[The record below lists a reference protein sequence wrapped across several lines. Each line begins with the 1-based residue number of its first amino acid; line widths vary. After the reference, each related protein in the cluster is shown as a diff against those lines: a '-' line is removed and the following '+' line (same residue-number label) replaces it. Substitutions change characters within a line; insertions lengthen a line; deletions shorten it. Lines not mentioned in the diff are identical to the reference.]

1 LQTPA
6 PGRTLAHGLF
16 KDSSEVR
23 MASAGSVTHW
33 LHEFAAGDRG
43 AVEKLWQRYYP
54 QLVRLARSRLKMP
67 ALRNDAEDVA
77 LSAFDTFCR
86 NAEEGRFPQLLGR
99 DGLWQLLVLI
109 TARKATDLVR
119 HRLRQKRGGG
129 RVVSL
134 GASPDARAEGTRL
147 LDLIGR
153 EPDPQFAVLAAEECR
168 RLLDALGEPVLRSV
182 AVWKMEG
189 SSNAEIAVR
198 LELSVPTVERKLRL
212 IRKVWEGEVPP

>member
-1 LQTPA
+1 MT
-6 PGRTLAHGLF
+6 
-16 KDSSEVR
+16 
-23 MASAGSVTHW
+23 SAGSVTQW
-33 LHEFAAGDRG
+33 LQEFAAGDRG

-86 NAEEGRFPQLLGR
+86 NAEEGRFPQLFDR

-119 HRLRQKRGGG
+119 HSLRQKRGGG

-134 GASPDARAEGTRL
+134 GGPPDDARTEGARL
-147 LDLIGR
+147 MDLIGR
-153 EPDPQFAVLAAEECR
+153 EPDPHFAALAAEECR
-168 RLLDALGEPVLRSV
+168 RLLDALGDPVLRSV

-189 SSNAEIAVR
+189 CTNAEIAAR

-212 IRKVWEGEVPP
+212 ARKTWEGELPP